1 MSHDVSTEIELD
13 APIAKVWAILED
25 VEKYGDWNG
34 IFKFTRANLKVGGR
48 AILWAKVGAPFQV
61 PLPVKFQ
68 VVDEEKELRWA
79 GGFGP
84 VVHGS
89 HFLKL
94 ESLPN
99 DRTRLTHGETFS
111 GVVIDA
117 SWKAIGK
124 GLPGAYKAFN
134 KKLAQKLANG

>member
-1 MSHDVSTEIELD
+1 MAHDVLTEIELD
-13 APIAKVWAILED
+13 APVDKVWALLED
-25 VEKYGDWNG
+25 VENYSDWNS
-34 IFKFTRANLKVGGR
+34 IFSFSRTNLKEGGR
-48 AILWAKVGAPFQV
+48 GILWAKVGAPFKV
-61 PLPVKFQ
+61 PLPIKFQ
-68 VVDEEKELRWA
+68 VVDEEKELRWQ

-99 DRTRLTHGETFS
+99 KRTRLTHGETFS

-117 SWKAIGK
+117 SWNAIGK
-124 GLPGAYKAFN
+124 GLPGAYRAFN

>member
-1 MSHDVSTEIELD
+1 MSHDVCTEIELD
-13 APIAKVWAILED
+13 APVDQVWALLED
-25 VEKYGDWNG
+25 VENYANWNS
-34 IFKFTRANLKVGGR
+34 IFSFKRTNLKPGGR
-48 AILWAKVGAPFQV
+48 GILLAKVGAPFKV

-68 VVDEEKELRWA
+68 VVEPNKELRWQ

-94 ESLPN
+94 EELPN
-99 DRTRLTHGETFS
+99 NRTKLTHGETFS

-117 SWKAIGK
+117 SWKAIAK

-134 KKLAQKLANG
+134 KKLAQKLAS